1 MARLL
6 SKIAAESAKN
16 FATIENVYVKDALF
30 LTGVSADTD
39 LVSAGYIWCTIY
51 FYDTTKG
58 VRENINTLSCI
69 QLESRDNV
77 HTLVD
82 MARDEGFIATAEKPL
97 NIVCYKSKIPI
108 RYRKHSNSNSS
119 INIDE
124 LL

>member
-1 MARLL
+1 MAKLL

-16 FATIENVYVKDALF
+16 FARIENVFVKDALMF
-30 LTGVSADTD
+30 TSVSADTN
-39 LVSAGYIWCTIY
+39 LESAGYIWASMY

-58 VRENINTLSCI
+58 VRENIDVLACVKLDSGDTI
-69 QLESRDNV
+69 

-82 MARDEGFIATAEKPL
+82 IARDEGFSASNEKPL
-97 NIVCYKSKIPI
+97 NIVLYKSKVPL
-108 RYRKHSNSNSS
+108 RFRKHSNSKES